1 MKQKEIMTDEEALK
15 YAIENLEDAE
25 RLLDLPDQDRAELS
39 EVIHTLKS
47 LLDSYEKCS
56 FGFLTLGDEED
67 AEA

>member
-1 MKQKEIMTDEEALK
+1 MKQKELMTDEEALK

-25 RLLDLPDQDRAELS
+25 RLLDLPDHDKAELA

>member
-25 RLLDLPDQDRAELS
+25 RLLDIPDEDRAELA
-39 EVIHTLKS
+39 EAIQTLKS
-47 LLDSYEKCS
+47 ILDSYEKCS
-56 FGFLTLGDEED
+56 FGFLGGEED